1 MPMSASDL
9 AKLFPLESLRNET
22 REQLG
27 RDAVVSQYSR
37 HDYVFEA
44 GSVDDDTVY
53 LLEGELHCEYP
64 DGRKVAHVATAQHG
78 RYPLNDA
85 IPRRFAAKVTSSK
98 AKILRLDRRFLE
110 KIITWDQVSRSESY
124 KHFDSTPGANS
135 WVFRLLNSH
144 AFLKLPTG
152 NIEKM
157 FQRFEEIKALPGE
170 IIMREG
176 DAPDYFY
183 VIREGTA
190 SVSKY
195 LDGAPQVVAYL
206 REGDIFGEDALLAN
220 VPRNATVRTMQG
232 GRLMRLKK
240 EDFEAVLKPPMV
252 HWVLPADAA
261 RLVKDGA
268 IILDVRMP
276 EEYAQRGIDGA
287 VNIPLYRLREDAALA
302 LPTGSH
308 LVVYCNTGERSAA
321 AAFILNG
328 LGYTVHALHG
338 GLGAMQRMLAA
349 SQAAAEQ
356 AALQQQ
362 A

>member
-1 MPMSASDL
+1 
-9 AKLFPLESLRNET
+9 
-22 REQLG
+22 
-27 RDAVVSQYSR
+27 
-37 HDYVFEA
+37 
-44 GSVDDDTVY
+44 
-53 LLEGELHCEYP
+53 
-64 DGRKVAHVATAQHG
+64 
-78 RYPLNDA
+78 
-85 IPRRFAAKVTSSK
+85 
-98 AKILRLDRRFLE
+98 
-110 KIITWDQVSRSESY
+110 
-124 KHFDSTPGANS
+124 
-135 WVFRLLNSH
+135 
-144 AFLKLPTG
+144 
-152 NIEKM
+152 M

-261 RLVKDGA
+261 RLVRDGA

-276 EEYAQRGIDGA
+276 EEYALRGIDGA
-287 VNIPLYRLREDAALA
+287 VNVPLYRLREDAAMA

-338 GLGAMQRMLAA
+338 GLGAMVRMLAA

>member
-1 MPMSASDL
+1 
-9 AKLFPLESLRNET
+9 AKLFPLESLRAET

-27 RDAVVSQYSR
+27 RDAVISQYSR

-53 LLEGELHCEYP
+53 LLEGDLQCEYP

-276 EEYAQRGIDGA
+276 EEYDQRGIDGA
-287 VNIPLYRLREDAALA
+287 VNIPLYRLREDAAMA
-302 LPTGSH
+302 LPTGSQ

-338 GLGAMQRMLAA
+338 GLGAMLRMLAA
-349 SQAAAEQ
+349 SQAAAQQ

>member
-287 VNIPLYRLREDAALA
+287 VNIPLYRLREDAGLA